1 MRGMK
6 AVAKKRTKRKEKI
19 LLGKMSAEELLAAHN
34 ITPRERRIARAAV
47 DAVMKRRS
55 ATK

>member
-1 MRGMK
+1 MTTPT
-6 AVAKKRTKRKEKI
+6 KKRAKPKEKI
-19 LLGKMSAEELLAAHN
+19 LLGKMSAEELLAAHK